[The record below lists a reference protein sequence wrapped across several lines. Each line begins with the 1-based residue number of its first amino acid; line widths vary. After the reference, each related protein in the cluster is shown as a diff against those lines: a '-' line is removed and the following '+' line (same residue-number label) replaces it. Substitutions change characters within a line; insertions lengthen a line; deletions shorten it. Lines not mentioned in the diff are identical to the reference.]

1 MKIFESLTISE
12 KFVNPVLT
20 IGNYDGIHIGHREI
34 IKRVKDRANAIK
46 GTSML
51 MTFEPHPMSVLKPN
65 KFIGAI
71 TPVYM
76 KKRLIEESGID
87 VMIIVPFNEEFRNI
101 SADTFVKEI
110 LVQKIGIKEL
120 IVGYDFKFGKDGFGN
135 TMLLQYL
142 SENYGFSFHVVEAI
156 TIKGEK
162 IGSNMIRR
170 MIQRGEMERVKNF
183 LGRPFMIDGEVKKG
197 VGRGKN
203 MGFPTINISTT
214 FSLLPKKGVYV
225 TETEV
230 EKVRLPSVTNIG
242 YKPTFNENRLSIET
256 YILDFSEELYSRHVN
271 IIFHERIRDEMRFKS
286 VDALRERI
294 AMDVEI
300 AGKYFGIR

>member
-120 IVGYDFKFGKDGFGN
+120 VVGYDFKFGKDGFGN

-142 SENYGFSFHVVEAI
+142 SENYSFSFHVVEAI

-271 IIFHERIRDEMRFKS
+271 IIFHERIRDEKKFRGI
-286 VDALRERI
+286 DALRKRI
-294 AMDVEI
+294 AIDVEI

>member
-110 LVQKIGIKEL
+110 LVQKIGVKEL
-120 IVGYDFKFGKDGFGN
+120 VVGYDFKFGKDGSGN
-135 TMLLQYL
+135 TMLLQHL
-142 SENYGFSFHVVEAI
+142 SENYGFSFHIVETI
-156 TIKGEK
+156 TVNGEK
-162 IGSNMIRR
+162 IGSNRIRR
-170 MIQRGEMERVKNF
+170 MIQKGEMERVKIF

-214 FSLLPKKGVYV
+214 FSLLPKNGVYV

-230 EKVRLPSVTNIG
+230 EKVRMPSVTNIG
-242 YKPTFNENRLSIET
+242 YNPTFNENRLSIET
-256 YILDFSEELYSRHVN
+256 YILNFSEELYSRHVN

-286 VDALRERI
+286 VDALRKRI

>member
-51 MTFEPHPMSVLKPN
+51 MTFEPHPMSVLRPN

-162 IGSNMIRR
+162 IGSNRIRR

-271 IIFHERIRDEMRFKS
+271 IIFHERIRDEKKFRGI
-286 VDALRERI
+286 DALRKRI

-300 AGKYFGIR
+300 ARKYFGIR